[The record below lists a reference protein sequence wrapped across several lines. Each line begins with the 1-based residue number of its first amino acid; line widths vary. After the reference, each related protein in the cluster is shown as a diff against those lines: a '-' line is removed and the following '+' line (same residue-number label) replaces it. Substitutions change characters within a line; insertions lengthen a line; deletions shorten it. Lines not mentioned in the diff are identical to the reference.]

1 MSGARDM
8 PSVAACSLMILRTRR
23 PKRSDNSDVCDAA
36 TMESCGCRARYHGGN
51 SVDTYVDFADPGGM
65 RTMSRV
71 MSPRSIASSRSM
83 RSSWC
88 RAGCRSTRASASMHH
103 VFRDVRMFLRC
114 SSNAAACERDK
125 EEVGV
130 CGGGSREIM
139 SDVMGLCWLSPASIE
154 QRDSRRHAILGRF
167 QRVHERLDGRARVLA
182 SERLDPLCPTS
193 RIA

>member
-1 MSGARDM
+1 
-8 PSVAACSLMILRTRR
+8 
-23 PKRSDNSDVCDAA
+23 
-36 TMESCGCRARYHGGN
+36 
-51 SVDTYVDFADPGGM
+51 
-65 RTMSRV
+65 MSRV

-103 VFRDVRMFLRC
+103 VFRELRIILRC

-139 SDVMGLCWLSPASIE
+139 SDVMALRGFPPASIE
-154 QRDSRRHAILGRF
+154 QRDSRGHAFLGRF
-167 QRVHERLDGRARVLA
+167 QGVYERLDGRWRVLA
-182 SERLDPLCPTS
+182 CQGFDALGPPGWVAGLAGLEGCVGPSQALNSPCYVGPVGVIHASMTLDQANLSVGSRCHDHSRLS
-193 RIA
+193 RVLPG